1 MPPVPAA
8 DGRVLLVEQLD
19 LRSDCARCTGLC
31 CVGLHLVRSADF
43 AIDKPAGTPCPNLRE
58 DFGCG
63 IHARLRESGFPGCVA
78 YDCLGA
84 GQRVTAAVGSAHG
97 GATWHDDPAAARDA
111 FAALPVVT
119 QLHELLWY
127 LTEVLSLPAAA
138 PVHDDARRALAQTA
152 PLADLAPAALLALDV
167 SAVRRDVGPLVDRA
181 SVLVRDSARRGVT
194 RRVPRRE
201 AADAGSRSAGGRGP
215 AAGHDRRKPGHAVG
229 HRVPDGGVRR
239 RLRPGADLVGADLRG
254 LDLTG
259 SDLRGALLLGAD
271 LRGARLDAVDLLGAD
286 LRGADA
292 RGADLSRAL
301 FLTPA
306 QVGALRRDEHTT
318 LPAALRP

>member
-8 DGRVLLVEQLD
+8 DDRSLLVEQLD
-19 LRSDCARCTGLC
+19 LRSDCSRCTGLC

-43 AIDKPAGTPCPNLRE
+43 AIDKPAGTPCPNLRD
-58 DFGCG
+58 DFGCR
-63 IHARLRESGFPGCVA
+63 IHAGLRESGFPGCVA

-84 GQRVTAAVGSAHG
+84 GQRVTAAVRSAHD
-97 GATWHDDPAAARDA
+97 GATWRDDPVAALDA

-119 QLHELLWY
+119 QIHELLWY
-127 LTEVLSLPAAA
+127 LAEVLSLPAAA
-138 PVHDDARRALAQTA
+138 PVHDDARRALDRTV
-152 PLADLAPAALLALDV
+152 PLAGLAPADLRALDV
-167 SAVRRDVGPLVDRA
+167 GAVRRDVGPLVDRA
-181 SVLVRDSARRGVT
+181 SALVRDAAR
-194 RRVPRRE
+194 P
-201 AADAGSRSAGGRGP
+201 DAGSGSTRRRATAG
-215 AAGHDRRKPGHAVG
+215 A
-229 HRVPDGGVRR
+229 RR

-254 LDLTG
+254 LDLSGT
-259 SDLRGALLLGAD
+259 DLRGALLLGAD
-271 LRGARLDAVDLLGAD
+271 LRGSRLDAVDLLGAD

-306 QVGALRRDEHTT
+306 QAGAVRRDEHTA

>member
-43 AIDKPAGTPCPNLRE
+43 AIDKPAGTPCPNLGD

-63 IHARLRESGFPGCVA
+63 IHARLRESGFSGCVA

-84 GQRVTAAVGSAHG
+84 GQRVTAAVRSAHD
-97 GATWHDDPAAARDA
+97 GATWRDDPAAARDA

-127 LTEVLSLPAAA
+127 LAEVLSMPPAA
-138 PVHDDARRALAQTA
+138 PVHDDARRALARTA

-167 SAVRRDVGPLVDRA
+167 GAVRRDVGPLVDRA
-181 SVLVRDSARRGVT
+181 SALVRDAARRDAA
-194 RRVPRRE
+194 RRD
-201 AADAGSRSAGGRGP
+201 AARATSPYRAPG
-215 AAGHDRRKPGHAVG
+215 AA
-229 HRVPDGGVRR
+229 VRR

-306 QVGALRRDEHTT
+306 QAGAVRRDARTA

>member
-8 DGRVLLVEQLD
+8 DGRALLVEQLD

-43 AIDKPAGTPCPNLRE
+43 AIDKPAGAPCPNLRD

-84 GQRVTAAVGSAHG
+84 GQRVTAAVRSAHD
-97 GATWHDDPAAARDA
+97 GATWRDDPAAARDA

-127 LTEVLSLPAAA
+127 LAEVMTLPAAA
-138 PVHDDARRALAQTA
+138 PVHDDARRALDRTA
-152 PLADLAPAALLALDV
+152 PLAELAPADLLALDV
-167 SAVRRDVGPLVDRA
+167 GAVRRDVGPLVDRA
-181 SVLVRDSARRGVT
+181 SALVRDTARRAAS
-194 RRVPRRE
+194 RRPPRRDG
-201 AADAGSRSAGGRGP
+201 ADTGSRAARGGRH
-215 AAGHDRRKPGHAVG
+215 AEGHDRGKPGHAVG
-229 HRVPDGGVRR
+229 HRVPDGSARR

-271 LRGARLDAVDLLGAD
+271 LRDARLDAVDLLGAD
-286 LRGADA
+286 FRGADA
-292 RGADLSRAL
+292 RGADLAHAL

-306 QVGALRRDEHTT
+306 QAGAVRRDERTT
-318 LPAALRP
+318 LPATLHP

>member
-1 MPPVPAA
+1 MPRVPASDDRA
-8 DGRVLLVEQLD
+8 LLVEQLD
-19 LRSDCARCTGLC
+19 LRSDCSRCTGLC

-43 AIDKPAGTPCPNLRE
+43 AIDKPAGTPCPNLRT

-63 IHARLRESGFPGCVA
+63 IHARLPESGFPGCVA

-84 GQRVTAAVGSAHG
+84 GQRVTAAVRAAHD
-97 GATWHDDPAAARDA
+97 GATWRDDPAAARDA

-119 QLHELLWY
+119 QLQELLWY
-127 LTEVLSLPAAA
+127 LAEVLALPAAA
-138 PVHDDARRALAQTA
+138 AVHDDARQALDRTA
-152 PLADLAPAALLALDV
+152 PLADLTAADLLALDV
-167 SAVRRDVGPLVDRA
+167 GAVRRSVGPLVDRA
-181 SVLVRDSARRGVT
+181 SALVRDAARDDRQARDG
-194 RRVPRRE
+194 RHRDGR
-201 AADAGSRSAGGRGP
+201 RSAASPHGTAR
-215 AAGHDRRKPGHAVG
+215 AAAPPDAPPTLRAPGA
-229 HRVPDGGVRR
+229 GVRR

-254 LDLTG
+254 LDLTA

-292 RGADLSRAL
+292 RGTDLSRAL

-306 QVGALRRDEHTT
+306 QVGAVRRDERTA
-318 LPAALRP
+318 LPAVLA

>member
-1 MPPVPAA
+1 MPRFPAA
-8 DGRVLLVEQLD
+8 DGRALLVEQLD
-19 LRSDCARCTGLC
+19 LRSDCCRCTGLC

-43 AIDKPAGTPCPNLRE
+43 AIDKPAGTPCPNLRT

-63 IHARLRESGFPGCVA
+63 IHARLPESGFPGCVA

-84 GQRVTAAVGSAHG
+84 GQRVTAAVRAAHD
-97 GATWHDDPAAARDA
+97 GATWRDDPAAARDA

-119 QLHELLWY
+119 QLQELLWY
-127 LTEVLSLPAAA
+127 LAEVLALPAAA
-138 PVHDDARRALAQTA
+138 AVHDDAREALDRTA
-152 PLADLAPAALLALDV
+152 PLVDLATADLLALDV
-167 SAVRRDVGPLVDRA
+167 GAVRRAVGPLVDRA
-181 SVLVRDSARRGVT
+181 SALVRDAAGAGRSPDARRGPA
-194 RRVPRRE
+194 RH
-201 AADAGSRSAGGRGP
+201 GP
-215 AAGHDRRKPGHAVG
+215 ARHHGARAAAPPDDGAQHRAPGAGL
-229 HRVPDGGVRR
+229 RR

-254 LDLTG
+254 LDLTA

-292 RGADLSRAL
+292 RGTDLSRAL

-306 QVGALRRDEHTT
+306 QVGAVRRDERTA
-318 LPAALRP
+318 LPAVLA

>member
-58 DFGCG
+58 SFGCG
-63 IHARLRESGFPGCVA
+63 IHSRLRESGFPGCVA

-84 GQRVTAAVGSAHG
+84 GQRVTAAVRSAHG
-97 GATWHDDPAAARDA
+97 GATWRDDPAAARDA

-127 LTEVLSLPAAA
+127 LAEVLSLPAAA
-138 PVHDDARRALAQTA
+138 PVHDDARRALARTA

-167 SAVRRDVGPLVDRA
+167 GAVRRDVGPLVDRA
-181 SVLVRDSARRGVT
+181 SALVRDAARATTHRAAT
-194 RRVPRRE
+194 RYRAPG
-201 AADAGSRSAGGRGP
+201 AA
-215 AAGHDRRKPGHAVG
+215 
-229 HRVPDGGVRR
+229 VRR
-239 RLRPGADLVGADLRG
+239 RLRPGADLVGADLRA

-259 SDLRGALLLGAD
+259 TDLRGALLLGAD
-271 LRGARLDAVDLLGAD
+271 LRGARLAVVDLLGAD

-292 RGADLSRAL
+292 RGTDLSDAL

-306 QVGALRRDEHTT
+306 QAGAVRRDERTA
-318 LPAALRP
+318 LPAALGA

>member
-1 MPPVPAA
+1 MPRVPAA
-8 DGRVLLVEQLD
+8 DGRALLVEQLD
-19 LRSDCARCTGLC
+19 LRSDCSRCTGLC

-43 AIDKPAGTPCPNLRE
+43 AIDKPAGTPCPNLRT

-63 IHARLRESGFPGCVA
+63 IHARLPESGFPGCVA

-84 GQRVTAAVGSAHG
+84 GQRVTAAVRAAHD
-97 GATWHDDPAAARDA
+97 GATWRDDPAAARDA

-119 QLHELLWY
+119 QLQELLWY
-127 LTEVLSLPAAA
+127 LAEVLALPAAA
-138 PVHDDARRALAQTA
+138 AVHDDARQALDRTA
-152 PLADLAPAALLALDV
+152 PLANLAAADLLALDV
-167 SAVRRDVGPLVDRA
+167 GAVRRAVGPLVDRA
-181 SVLVRDSARRGVT
+181 SALVRDAARGAT
-194 RRVPRRE
+194 RDSSQAR
-201 AADAGSRSAGGRGP
+201 
-215 AAGHDRRKPGHAVG
+215 DRRHRDGRRDAASPHGTARAAAPPDAPPALRAPGT
-229 HRVPDGGVRR
+229 GVRR

-254 LDLTG
+254 LDLTA

-292 RGADLSRAL
+292 RGTDLSRAL

-306 QVGALRRDEHTT
+306 QVGAVRRDERTA
-318 LPAALRP
+318 LPAVLA

>member
-1 MPPVPAA
+1 MPPPPAA
-8 DGRVLLVEQLD
+8 DGRALLVEQLD

-43 AIDKPAGTPCPNLRE
+43 AIDKPAGTPCPNLLD

-63 IHARLRESGFPGCVA
+63 IHSRLRESGFPGCVA

-84 GQRVTAAVGSAHG
+84 GQRVTAAVRSAHD
-97 GATWHDDPAAARDA
+97 GATWRDDPAAARDA

-127 LTEVLSLPAAA
+127 LAEVLSLPAAA

-167 SAVRRDVGPLVDRA
+167 GAVRRDVGRLIDRA
-181 SVLVRDSARRGVT
+181 SALVRDAARATASRRPPQRGV
-194 RRVPRRE
+194 V
-201 AADAGSRSAGGRGP
+201 DAGSRSTLRRGPRDGRGDGP
-215 AAGHDRRKPGHAVG
+215 RGSAVV
-229 HRVPDGGVRR
+229 HRAPDGGLRR

-259 SDLRGALLLGAD
+259 ADLRGALLLGAD
-271 LRGARLDAVDLLGAD
+271 LRGGRFDAVDLLGAD

-292 RGADLSRAL
+292 RGTDLSRAL

-306 QVGALRRDEHTT
+306 QAGAVRRDERTA
-318 LPAALRP
+318 LPAAVA

>member
-1 MPPVPAA
+1 MPRVPAA
-8 DGRVLLVEQLD
+8 DGRALLVEQLD
-19 LRSDCARCTGLC
+19 LRSDCSRCTGLC

-43 AIDKPAGTPCPNLRE
+43 AIDKPAGTPCPNLRT

-63 IHARLRESGFPGCVA
+63 IHARLPESGFPGCVA

-84 GQRVTAAVGSAHG
+84 GQRVTAAVRAAHD
-97 GATWHDDPAAARDA
+97 GATWRDYPAAARDA

-119 QLHELLWY
+119 QLQELLWY
-127 LTEVLSLPAAA
+127 LAEVLALPAAA
-138 PVHDDARRALAQTA
+138 AVHDDARQALDRTA
-152 PLADLAPAALLALDV
+152 PLADLAAADLLALDV
-167 SAVRRDVGPLVDRA
+167 GAVRRSVGPLVDRA
-181 SVLVRDSARRGVT
+181 SALVRDAARGATRDTSQARDRRHRDGRRG
-194 RRVPRRE
+194 
-201 AADAGSRSAGGRGP
+201 AASPHGTACAAAPPDAPP
-215 AAGHDRRKPGHAVG
+215 ALRAPGT
-229 HRVPDGGVRR
+229 GVRR

-254 LDLTG
+254 LDLTA

-292 RGADLSRAL
+292 RGTDLSRAL

-306 QVGALRRDEHTT
+306 QVGAVRRDERTA
-318 LPAALRP
+318 LPAVLA

>member
-8 DGRVLLVEQLD
+8 DGRALLVEQLD

-43 AIDKPAGTPCPNLRE
+43 AIDKPAGTPCPNLRD

-84 GQRVTAAVGSAHG
+84 GQRVTAAVRSAHD
-97 GATWHDDPAAARDA
+97 GATWRDDPAAARDA

-127 LTEVLSLPAAA
+127 LAEVLSLPAAA
-138 PVHDDARRALAQTA
+138 PVHDDARRALARTA

-167 SAVRRDVGPLVDRA
+167 GAVRRDVGPLIDRA
-181 SVLVRDSARRGVT
+181 SALVRDAARAATHRATT
-194 RRVPRRE
+194 RYRAPG
-201 AADAGSRSAGGRGP
+201 AA
-215 AAGHDRRKPGHAVG
+215 
-229 HRVPDGGVRR
+229 VRR
-239 RLRPGADLVGADLRG
+239 RLRPGADLLGADLRA

-259 SDLRGALLLGAD
+259 TDLRGALLLGAD
-271 LRGARLDAVDLLGAD
+271 LRGARLAVVDLLGAD

-292 RGADLSRAL
+292 RGADLSDAL

-306 QVGALRRDEHTT
+306 QAGAVRRDERTT
-318 LPAALRP
+318 LPAALRA

>member
-1 MPPVPAA
+1 MPRVPAA
-8 DGRVLLVEQLD
+8 DGRALLVEQLD
-19 LRSDCARCTGLC
+19 LRSDCSRCTGLC

-43 AIDKPAGTPCPNLRE
+43 AIDKPAGTPCPNLRT

-63 IHARLRESGFPGCVA
+63 IHARLPESGFPGCVA

-84 GQRVTAAVGSAHG
+84 GQRVTAAVRAAHD
-97 GATWHDDPAAARDA
+97 GATWRDDPAAARDA

-119 QLHELLWY
+119 QLQELLWY
-127 LTEVLSLPAAA
+127 LAEVLALPAAA
-138 PVHDDARRALAQTA
+138 AVHDDARQALDRTA
-152 PLADLAPAALLALDV
+152 PLVGLAAADLLALDV
-167 SAVRRDVGPLVDRA
+167 GAVRRDVGPLVDRA
-181 SVLVRDSARRGVT
+181 SALVRDAARAGRSPDARRGPARHDAARHHGT
-194 RRVPRRE
+194 R
-201 AADAGSRSAGGRGP
+201 AAAPPDDGARHRTQGAGL
-215 AAGHDRRKPGHAVG
+215 
-229 HRVPDGGVRR
+229 RR

-254 LDLTG
+254 LDLTA

-292 RGADLSRAL
+292 RGTDLSRAL

-306 QVGALRRDEHTT
+306 QVGAVRRDERTA
-318 LPAALRP
+318 LPAVLT

>member
-1 MPPVPAA
+1 MIPVPAA
-8 DGRVLLVEQLD
+8 DGRSLLVEQLG
-19 LRSDCARCTGLC
+19 LRSDCSRCTGLC

-43 AIDKPAGTPCPNLRE
+43 AIDKPAGDPCPHLRD

-84 GQRVTAAVGSAHG
+84 GQRVTASVRSAHD
-97 GATWHDDPAAARDA
+97 GATWRDDPAAARDA

-119 QLHELLWY
+119 QLQELLWY
-127 LTEVLSLPAAA
+127 LAEVLSLPAAA
-138 PVHDDARRALAQTA
+138 PVHDDARRALDRTA
-152 PLADLAPAALLALDV
+152 PLADLAPADLLALDV
-167 SAVRRDVGPLVDRA
+167 GAVRRDVGPLVDRA
-181 SVLVRDSARRGVT
+181 SVLVRDAARHGT
-194 RRVPRRE
+194 SRRPPG
-201 AADAGSRSAGGRGP
+201 AAGAGSRSARSRGRTEGHGP
-215 AAGHDRRKPGHAVG
+215 AAAPPAAVG
-229 HRVPDGGVRR
+229 HRVPGAGVRR

-271 LRGARLDAVDLLGAD
+271 LRGSRLDAVDLLGAD

-292 RGADLSRAL
+292 RGADLARAL

-306 QVGALRRDEHTT
+306 QAGAVRRDERTT
-318 LPAALRP
+318 LPATLLP

>member
-1 MPPVPAA
+1 VPPVPAA
-8 DGRVLLVEQLD
+8 DGRALLVEQLD

-43 AIDKPAGTPCPNLRE
+43 AIDKPAGTPCPNLGD

-84 GQRVTAAVGSAHG
+84 GQRVTAAVRSAHD
-97 GATWHDDPAAARDA
+97 GATWRDDPAAARDA
-111 FAALPVVT
+111 FAALPVVA

-127 LTEVLSLPAAA
+127 LAEVLSLPAGA
-138 PVHDDARRALAQTA
+138 PVHDDARRALARTA

-167 SAVRRDVGPLVDRA
+167 GAVRRDVGPLVDRA
-181 SVLVRDSARRGVT
+181 SALVRDAARRAA
-194 RRVPRRE
+194 PRATSRYRASG
-201 AADAGSRSAGGRGP
+201 AA
-215 AAGHDRRKPGHAVG
+215 
-229 HRVPDGGVRR
+229 VRR

-271 LRGARLDAVDLLGAD
+271 MRGSRLDAVDLLGAD

-306 QVGALRRDEHTT
+306 QAGAVRRDERTT
-318 LPAALRP
+318 LPAALRH

>member
-1 MPPVPAA
+1 VPPVPAA

-58 DFGCG
+58 SFGCG
-63 IHARLRESGFPGCVA
+63 IHSRLRESGFPGCVA

-84 GQRVTAAVGSAHG
+84 GQRVTAAVRSAHG
-97 GATWHDDPAAARDA
+97 GATWRDDPAAARDA

-127 LTEVLSLPAAA
+127 LAEVLSLPAAA
-138 PVHDDARRALAQTA
+138 PVHDDARRALARTA

-167 SAVRRDVGPLVDRA
+167 GAVRRDVGPLVDRA
-181 SVLVRDSARRGVT
+181 SALVRDAARATTHRAAT
-194 RRVPRRE
+194 RYRLPG
-201 AADAGSRSAGGRGP
+201 AA
-215 AAGHDRRKPGHAVG
+215 
-229 HRVPDGGVRR
+229 VRR
-239 RLRPGADLVGADLRG
+239 RLRPGADLVGADLRA

-259 SDLRGALLLGAD
+259 SDLRGALLLGTD
-271 LRGARLDAVDLLGAD
+271 LRGARLAVVDLLGAD

-292 RGADLSRAL
+292 RGTDLSDAL

-306 QVGALRRDEHTT
+306 QAGAVRRDERTA
-318 LPAALRP
+318 LPTALRA

>member
-1 MPPVPAA
+1 MIPVPAA
-8 DGRVLLVEQLD
+8 DGRSLLVEQLG

-43 AIDKPAGTPCPNLRE
+43 AIDKPAGAPCPNLRD

-84 GQRVTAAVGSAHG
+84 GQRVTASVRSAHD
-97 GATWHDDPAAARDA
+97 GATWRDDPAAARDA

-127 LTEVLSLPAAA
+127 LAEVLSLPAAA
-138 PVHDDARRALAQTA
+138 PVHDDARRALDRTA
-152 PLADLAPAALLALDV
+152 PLADLAPADLLALDV
-167 SAVRRDVGPLVDRA
+167 GDVRRDVGPLVDRA
-181 SVLVRDSARRGVT
+181 SVLVRDAARPSASRRPPG
-194 RRVPRRE
+194 
-201 AADAGSRSAGGRGP
+201 AAGAGSRSARGRGRTEGHGP
-215 AAGHDRRKPGHAVG
+215 ATAPRAAVG
-229 HRVPDGGVRR
+229 HRVPDAGARR

-271 LRGARLDAVDLLGAD
+271 LRGSRLDAVDLLGAD

-292 RGADLSRAL
+292 RGADLARAL

-306 QVGALRRDEHTT
+306 QAGAVRRDERTT
-318 LPAALRP
+318 LPAALLP

>member
-8 DGRVLLVEQLD
+8 DGRALLVEQLD

-58 DFGCG
+58 SFGCG
-63 IHARLRESGFPGCVA
+63 IHSRLRESGFPGCVA

-84 GQRVTAAVGSAHG
+84 GQRVTAAVRSAHD
-97 GATWHDDPAAARDA
+97 GATWRDDPAAARDA
-111 FAALPVVT
+111 FAVLPVVT
-119 QLHELLWY
+119 QLQELLWY
-127 LTEVLSLPAAA
+127 LAEVLSLPAAA
-138 PVHDDARRALAQTA
+138 PVHDDARRALARTA

-167 SAVRRDVGPLVDRA
+167 GAVRRDVGPLVDRA
-181 SVLVRDSARRGVT
+181 SALVRDAARATTHRAAT
-194 RRVPRRE
+194 RYRAPG
-201 AADAGSRSAGGRGP
+201 AA
-215 AAGHDRRKPGHAVG
+215 
-229 HRVPDGGVRR
+229 VRR

-271 LRGARLDAVDLLGAD
+271 LRGARFDAVDLLGAD

-292 RGADLSRAL
+292 RGTDLSRAL

-306 QVGALRRDEHTT
+306 QAGAVRRDERTA
-318 LPAALRP
+318 LPAALGA

>member
-19 LRSDCARCTGLC
+19 LRSDCSRCTGLC

-43 AIDKPAGTPCPNLRE
+43 AIDKPAGTPCPNLRG

-84 GQRVTAAVGSAHG
+84 GQRVTAAVRSAHD
-97 GATWHDDPAAARDA
+97 GATWRDDPAAARDA

-119 QLHELLWY
+119 QVHELLWY
-127 LTEVLSLPAAA
+127 LAEVLSLPAAA

-167 SAVRRDVGPLVDRA
+167 GTVRHDVGPLVDRA
-181 SVLVRDSARRGVT
+181 SALVRDAARTAAARRPQQQG
-194 RRVPRRE
+194 
-201 AADAGSRSAGGRGP
+201 AADAGSRSTRGRGSTDGRGD
-215 AAGHDRRKPGHAVG
+215 AAPGSAVV
-229 HRVPDGGVRR
+229 HRVPDGRVRR

-271 LRGARLDAVDLLGAD
+271 LRDSRLDAVDLLGAD

-306 QVGALRRDEHTT
+306 QAGAVRRDERTA
-318 LPAALRP
+318 LPAAVA

>member
-8 DGRVLLVEQLD
+8 DGRALLVEQLD

-58 DFGCG
+58 SFGCG
-63 IHARLRESGFPGCVA
+63 IHSRLRESGFPGCVA

-84 GQRVTAAVGSAHG
+84 GQRVTAAVRSAHD
-97 GATWHDDPAAARDA
+97 GATWRDDPAAARDA

-127 LTEVLSLPAAA
+127 LAEVLSLPAAA

-152 PLADLAPAALLALDV
+152 PLADLAPAALLTLDV
-167 SAVRRDVGPLVDRA
+167 GAVRRDVGPLIDRA
-181 SVLVRDSARRGVT
+181 SVLVRDAARTTAARRPQHQG
-194 RRVPRRE
+194 
-201 AADAGSRSAGGRGP
+201 AAATGSRSRGSTDGRADG
-215 AAGHDRRKPGHAVG
+215 APGSVVV
-229 HRVPDGGVRR
+229 HRAPDGGLRR
-239 RLRPGADLVGADLRG
+239 RLRPGADLVGADLRA

-259 SDLRGALLLGAD
+259 TDLRGALLLGAD
-271 LRGARLDAVDLLGAD
+271 LRGARLAVVDLLGAD

-292 RGADLSRAL
+292 RGTDLSDAL

-306 QVGALRRDEHTT
+306 QAGAVRRDERTA
-318 LPAALRP
+318 LPAALGA